1 MTSLTALANKGRF
14 ELTRRPLLGGVFSF
28 SFIYPGFEPKVAL
41 TVAVS
46 LPIISLWANTLGVA
60 LPLLAQRLRLNPAV
74 TAAPL
79 MTTIVDATGLLI
91 YFFIAKYII
100 GDDM

>member
-1 MTSLTALANKGRF
+1 M
-14 ELTRRPLLGGVFSF
+14 
-28 SFIYPGFEPKVAL
+28 
-41 TVAVS
+41 
-46 LPIISLWANTLGVA
+46 WANTLGVA
-60 LPLLAQRLRLNPAV
+60 LPLLAQKLRLNPAV

-100 GDDM
+100 GDM